1 LRVGWGRLGVVQQ
14 TPASFAPLASGAR
27 LTVYALLAGDGED
40 GGGDDHQERLGRLVS
55 EQVGLE
61 GRLSGELDSANVL
74 RFGVPSTDVK
84 VVEGQRVLLQLFA
97 ASAIR

>member
-1 LRVGWGRLGVVQQ
+1 M
-14 TPASFAPLASGAR
+14 
-27 LTVYALLAGDGED
+27 
-40 GGGDDHQERLGRLVS
+40 VS

-61 GRLSGELDSANVL
+61 GRLMGELDSVNVL
-74 RFGVPSTDVK
+74 RFGVSSADVR

>member
-1 LRVGWGRLGVVQQ
+1 MVHQ
-14 TPASFAPLASGAR
+14 TPACFAPLASGAR
-27 LTVYALLAGDGED
+27 LTVYALLTAGNRED
-40 GGGDDHQERLGRLVS
+40 GGDHQERLGRMVS

-61 GRLSGELDSANVL
+61 GRLMGELDSVNVL
-74 RFGVPSTDVK
+74 RFGVSSADIR